1 MEDMRIAK
9 FETLVEDINRTIERP
24 SPFNKLLAA
33 MYNNGAVA
41 KKETTPLHMIFEP
54 ESLNDFAKIICDKA
68 WINLCVDPWKEKYGT
83 KSLVDSKIKIDA
95 AKDFVKYCR
104 ESDMCAAY
112 EFIFWSLF
120 ILTVQKDGYDDKLSL
135 ICDFAHML
143 RISDDELMDIS
154 YTIKCIY
161 NEVETEYE
169 FKSGP
174 VLSLLGDLWCLYGN
188 MESKAASPRN
198 VFGLFRR

>member
-9 FETLVEDINRTIERP
+9 FETLVEDINKAIEGP
-24 SPFNKLLAA
+24 LLFGFGASCSP
-33 MYNNGAVA
+33 YGVVA
-41 KKETTPLHMIFEP
+41 KKETSPLYMIFEP

-68 WINLCVDPWKEKYGT
+68 KIKLKGAGSSGHMNPWKEKYGT
-83 KSLVDSKIKIDA
+83 KRLVDSKIKIDA

-104 ESDMCAAY
+104 ERNNRSEAFK
-112 EFIFWSLF
+112 FIFWSLF

-143 RISDDELMDIS
+143 RISDDELIDIS

-161 NEVETEYE
+161 NEVETEYV
-169 FKSGP
+169 FKSETVP
-174 VLSLLGDLWCLYGN
+174 AVLGN
-188 MESKAASPRN
+188 
-198 VFGLFRR
+198 LFNWFN